1 MQGMNRLVTALCL
14 SFLALPAVA
23 ADEKLPP
30 APTTL
35 PVVAWGG
42 VPSTKASVER
52 YQEMVEAGFMINF
65 SSFGNA
71 DATLKALDV
80 AKAGGMQLMV
90 PAPAANSPDLAAF
103 VAKVKSHPALA
114 GYYLRDEPDAT
125 MFPELA
131 AWERKV
137 QALDG
142 DHFCYINLF
151 PTYAT
156 ADQLKVPNYPE
167 YLKQYMTTVPV
178 RLLSFDHYPV
188 IQDGKQP
195 AYLRGDYYL
204 NLELASDAAL
214 RAKIPFWAF
223 SLSTHL
229 GVYPAPTL
237 AHVRCQIFSDL
248 AYGAQGLEYF
258 TYWQVTGSSEG
269 QFTDAPIEAADGKRT
284 KTYDY
289 VKQVNAEARGLW
301 PVFCGA
307 EVLAVRHA
315 GASIPAGTKKYEPE
329 GPVKALAITGPGGV
343 VSHLRNGSREYLAI
357 VNRDINQAQQLKVSF
372 DPQQHVQR
380 VEKDGTLRSVEGGAV
395 DVQVEPGDM
404 VVVTWAAK

>member
-1 MQGMNRLVTALCL
+1 MNRLLTALLL
-14 SFLALPAVA
+14 SLFVLPAFA

-42 VPSTKASVER
+42 VPNDKASVKR
-52 YQEMVEAGFMINF
+52 YREMVEAGFTINF
-65 SSFGNA
+65 TSYGNA

-90 PAPAANSPDLAAF
+90 PAPAENSPDLATF
-103 VAKVKSHPALA
+103 VAKVKPHPALA
-114 GYYLRDEPDAT
+114 GYYLRDEPDASL
-125 MFPELA
+125 FPMLG

-137 QALDG
+137 QALDA

-156 ADQLKVPNYPE
+156 PDQLKAPNYPA
-167 YLKQYMTTVPV
+167 YLQKYMETVPV
-178 RLLSFDHYPV
+178 RVLSFDHYPV
-188 IQDGKQP
+188 IQEGNKP
-195 AYLRGDYYL
+195 AYLRGDYYQ
-204 NLELASDAAL
+204 NLEWIAAAA
-214 RAKIPFWAF
+214 RKAKIPFWAF
-223 SLSTHL
+223 SISTHL
-229 GVYPAPTL
+229 GPYPAPTL

-248 AYGAQGLEYF
+248 AYGAQGLQYF

-269 QFTDAPIEAADGKRT
+269 EFTDAPIRAADGKRT

-307 EVLAVRHA
+307 QVLAVRHA
-315 GASIPAGTKKYEPE
+315 GASIPAGTTKYEPE
-329 GPVKALAITGPGGV
+329 GPVKALSITGPGAV
-343 VSHLRNGSREYLAI
+343 LSHLRNGSREYLAI
-357 VNRDINQAQQLKVSF
+357 VNRDINQAQQLKVTL
-372 DPQQHVQR
+372 DAQQHVQR
-380 VEKDGTLRSVEGGAV
+380 VEKDGTLRAVEGGAL
-395 DVQVEPGDM
+395 DVQIEPGDM
-404 VVVTWAAK
+404 VVLTWAARP